1 MAKNYDELAKDIV
14 AHVGGADNVSS
25 LRHCM
30 TRLRFV
36 LKDESKADENY
47 LKQREGVVTVVKSG
61 GQFQVVIGNHVPDV
75 YAAVTTV
82 GGVRGEGSLDIT
94 EDDDVKPTGSLFDRF
109 VDTISGLFQPFLGAL
124 SAAGILKGI
133 TAIAGA
139 MGMPK
144 TDGLYIILN
153 TLGDGLFQYLPFI
166 LSITAATRFKMNQFT
181 AMAIAG
187 AMLYPGLPAAVKEA
201 TLFGMKIQLP
211 SSSGYLSTVL
221 PIILALL
228 LASKV
233 EKFFKKVTSDYI
245 KSFAVPAMTILIT
258 VPLAFMVVGPIAN
271 IASKAVGDGFL
282 AIYNVSPV
290 LYGAVLGAAW
300 QVLVMFGLHWGL
312 VPLMIADI
320 AQNGMSVML
329 VAAAL
334 PNFTQTGVLSAIW
347 LKTKEPKV
355 KSGLVPAWISS
366 IFGITEPAIY
376 GYTLPMRTPFIVSCA
391 VSAVIGAYLGF
402 FNVIQYSTGGL
413 GIFRFPSYIDPS
425 GQDTSSV
432 VHLAIGTVAA
442 IVLSFAVQM
451 FVKVPTLYGTP
462 EVKVDAPSSSK
473 QEEVTPLK
481 APAQETVAAPL
492 SGTVVALS
500 DVQDPVFSSL
510 ALGKGIAIEPTSG
523 EVVSP
528 VNGTVTTIFPT
539 GHAVGITSENGAEI
553 LIHVGMDTVQ
563 LNGEGFTQ
571 FVKAGDAVVAGQK
584 LVSVDLEAVKA
595 AGYSTVTPVV
605 VTNTADFEDV
615 LTTQE
620 GTVTAGDYLL
630 TAVK

>member
-1 MAKNYDELAKDIV
+1 MAKYDELAKDIV

-47 LKQREGVVTVVKSG
+47 LKQREGIVTVVKSG

-75 YAAVTTV
+75 YAAVTSV
-82 GGVRGEGSLDIT
+82 GGVKGAGSLDLQ

-109 VDTISGLFQPFLGAL
+109 VDTVSGLFQPFLGAL
-124 SAAGILKGI
+124 SAAGILKGV

-139 MGMPK
+139 MGVPR

-166 LSITAATRFKMNQFT
+166 LAITAAMRFKMNQFT

-187 AMLYPGLPAAVKEA
+187 AMLYPGLPAAVKDA

-211 SSSGYLSTVL
+211 SGSGYLSTVL
-221 PIILALL
+221 PIILTLL
-228 LASKV
+228 LAAKV

-245 KSFAVPAMTILIT
+245 KSFAVPAMTILIS
-258 VPLAFMVVGPIAN
+258 VPLAFMVIGPVAN
-271 IASKAVGDGFL
+271 IASKAVGDGFM

-347 LKTKEPKV
+347 LKTKEAKV
-355 KSGLVPAWISS
+355 KSGLIPAWISS

-376 GYTLPMRTPFIVSCA
+376 GYTLPMRTPFIISCA
-391 VSAVIGAYLGF
+391 VSAVVGAYLGF

-413 GIFRFPSYIDPS
+413 GIFRYPSYIDPK
-425 GQDTSSV
+425 GVDTGSLT
-432 VHLAIGTVAA
+432 HMLIATVIA
-442 IVLSFAVQM
+442 IVLSFAVQL
-451 FVKVPTLYGTP
+451 FVKVPLLYGK
-462 EVKVDAPSSSK
+462 EAVKADSPSSRTE
-473 QEEVTPLK
+473 QVVTPLK
-481 APAQETVAAPL
+481 ELSQETIAAPL
-492 SGTVVALS
+492 TGTVVALS

-510 ALGKGIAIEPTSG
+510 ALGKGIAIEPTNG

-539 GHAVGITSENGAEI
+539 GHAIGLTSENGAEI

-563 LNGEGFTQ
+563 LNGKGFTQ
-571 FVKAGDAVVAGQK
+571 HVSAGEKVVAGQK
-584 LVSVDLEAVKA
+584 LVSVDLETVKA
-595 AGYSTVTPVV
+595 EGYLTVTPIV

-620 GTVTAGDYLL
+620 GQITAGDYLL
-630 TAVK
+630 TTVK

>member
-75 YAAVTTV
+75 YAAVTSV
-82 GGVRGEGSLDIT
+82 GGVRGAGSLDID
-94 EDDDVKPTGSLFDRF
+94 EDDVKPTGSLFDRF

-124 SAAGILKGI
+124 SAAGILKGL
-133 TAIAGA
+133 TAIAA
-139 MGMPK
+139 ASGMQK

-166 LSITAATRFKMNQFT
+166 LAITAAMRFKMNQFT
-181 AMAIAG
+181 ALAIAG
-187 AMLYPGLPAAVKEA
+187 AMLYPGLPAAVKDA
-201 TLFGMKIQLP
+201 TLLGMKIQMP

-221 PIILALL
+221 PIILTLL
-228 LASKV
+228 LAAKV
-233 EKFFKKVTSDYI
+233 EKFFKKITPDVV
-245 KSFAVPAMTILIT
+245 KSFGVPFMTILIT
-258 VPLAFMVVGPIAN
+258 VPLAFMVVGPVAN
-271 IASKAVGDGFL
+271 IASKAVGDAFM
-282 AIYNVSPV
+282 AVYNISPI
-290 LYGAVLGAAW
+290 LYGAILGAAW

-312 VPLMIADI
+312 VPLMIADL
-320 AQNGMSVML
+320 AQNGMSIIL

-334 PNFTQTGVLSAIW
+334 PNFTQTGVLGAIW
-347 LKTKEPKV
+347 LKTKEQKV
-355 KSGLVPAWISS
+355 KTGLVPAFISS

-376 GYTLPMRTPFIVSCA
+376 GYTLPMRTPFIISCA
-391 VSAVIGAYLGF
+391 VSAIVGAYLGF
-402 FNVIQYSTGGL
+402 FNVIQYTSGGL
-413 GIFRFPSYIDPS
+413 GIFRYPSYIDPS
-425 GQDTSSV
+425 GANPMNMW
-432 VHLAIGTVAA
+432 HLVIGTVIA

-451 FVKVPTLYGTP
+451 FVKVPLLYGK
-462 EVKVDAPSSSK
+462 EAAKADSPSSRSE
-473 QEEVTPLK
+473 QVVTPLK
-481 APAQETVAAPL
+481 ELTQETIAAPL
-492 SGTVVALS
+492 TGTVVALS

-553 LIHVGMDTVQ
+553 LIHVGMDTVS
-563 LNGEGFTQ
+563 LNGQGFTPH
-571 FVKAGDAVVAGQK
+571 VKSGDSVVAGQK
-584 LVSVDLEAVKA
+584 LVTVDLETVKA
-595 AGYSTVTPVV
+595 AGLPTVTPVV

-615 LTTQE
+615 LATQE
-620 GTVTAGDYLL
+620 GQVVAGDYLL